1 LEKSSVPVVAGVAVT
16 EPVPETVIELDGES
30 TDRVPAVTTFTP
42 VKVAVLL
49 MFTEIGVTTV
59 VS

>member
-1 LEKSSVPVVAGVAVT
+1 MAVT
-16 EPVPETVIELDGES
+16 ETVPETVIELDGES
-30 TDRVPAVTTFTP
+30 TDTVPAVTTFTP

>member
-1 LEKSSVPVVAGVAVT
+1 MT
-16 EPVPETVIELDGES
+16 ETVPETVSELDGES
-30 TDRVPAVTTFTP
+30 TESEPAVTTFTP

-49 MFTEIGVTTV
+49 MFIDMGVTTV